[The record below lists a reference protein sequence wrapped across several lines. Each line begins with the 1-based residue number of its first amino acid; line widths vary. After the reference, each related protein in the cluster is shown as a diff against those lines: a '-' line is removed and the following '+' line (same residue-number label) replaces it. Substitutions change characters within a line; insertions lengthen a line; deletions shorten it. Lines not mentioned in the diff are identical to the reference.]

1 MKQPILLLF
10 LLTYMVSGDT
20 LSCSDIK
27 TTYNNKECCSN
38 LSSDTCLRS
47 LPACTDTS
55 VVAGE
60 ICTDTN
66 ENAIMKDLTSLT
78 RPKLLQPNDPAPNQ
92 DTPCEIGDMIL
103 QGQKLFI
110 CWNVAY
116 SQLPPAGAWGYTY
129 YWGFITLT

>member
-20 LSCSDIK
+20 LSCTDIK

-38 LSSDTCLRS
+38 LSADTCLRS

-55 VVAGE
+55 VVAGQ

-66 ENAIMKDLTSLT
+66 GNAIMKDLSSLT
-78 RPKLLQPNDPAPNQ
+78 PPAVTVVTSVPTSS
-92 DTPCEIGDMIL
+92 TPCEVGDIQLHPGTPSMY
-103 QGQKLFI
+103 I
-110 CWNVAY
+110 CTVADAN
-116 SQLPPAGAWGYTY
+116 AGTYT
-129 YWGFITLT
+129 WLTIQEHLIPFVT

>member
-38 LSSDTCLRS
+38 LTADTCLRS

-60 ICTDTN
+60 I
-66 ENAIMKDLTSLT
+66 
-78 RPKLLQPNDPAPNQ
+78 
-92 DTPCEIGDMIL
+92 
-103 QGQKLFI
+103 
-110 CWNVAY
+110 
-116 SQLPPAGAWGYTY
+116 
-129 YWGFITLT
+129 

>member
-1 MKQPILLLF
+1 
-10 LLTYMVSGDT
+10 MVSGDT

-38 LSSDTCLRS
+38 LTADTCLRS

-66 ENAIMKDLTSLT
+66 GNAIMKDLSSLT
-78 RPKLLQPNDPAPNQ
+78 RPKVLQPNDPSPTQ
-92 DTPCEIGDMIL
+92 DTPCEVGDRIL
-103 QGQKLFI
+103 QGHKLFI
-110 CWNVAY
+110 CWNVVHQ
-116 SQLPPAGAWGYTY
+116 QLPPTFEWRYIY
-129 YWGFITLT
+129 YWGYITLS